1 MSDFI
6 LDISLVFLVFEIVAE
21 HSSSKAIRTPSMALR
36 ISIELSVELGCQ
48 KVLHA
53 MLKIFRTNFEF
64 ILQCGEG
71 PC

>member
-6 LDISLVFLVFEIVAE
+6 LDISLVFLVFEIVVE
-21 HSSSKAIRTPSMALR
+21 HSSSKAIRAPSMALR

-48 KVLHA
+48 RVLHA
-53 MLKIFRTNFEF
+53 MLKFFRTNLEF
-64 ILQCGEG
+64 TLQCGEG